1 MGKAVYKQDKDKY
14 KQYALYKGDKFITIG
29 SIPEMAEELNLNQR
43 TLRWYNSPASR
54 KLNKGNAKILIKI
67 DK

>member
-1 MGKAVYKQDKDKY
+1 MSEIIYKQNKDKY

-43 TLRWYNSPASR
+43 TLRWYGSPASR
-54 KLNKGNAKILIKI
+54 KMNKGNAKILVIVE
-67 DK
+67 